1 MPVSWL
7 FPREYILRWW
17 TVSFIEIY
25 NNLFNITTHS
35 VRSYQH
41 EVNKYC
47 CYPYNKFQRLDMFFF
62 VDSISWLPFF
72 A

>member
-7 FPREYILRWW
+7 FPREYILDD
-17 TVSFIEIY
+17 EPCHLLIY
-25 NNLFNITTHS
+25 NNLFNIATHS
-35 VRSYQH
+35 VHSYQH

-47 CYPYNKFQRLDMFFF
+47 CYSYNKFQRLDMLFF
-62 VDSISWLPFF
+62 VDNISWLLFF